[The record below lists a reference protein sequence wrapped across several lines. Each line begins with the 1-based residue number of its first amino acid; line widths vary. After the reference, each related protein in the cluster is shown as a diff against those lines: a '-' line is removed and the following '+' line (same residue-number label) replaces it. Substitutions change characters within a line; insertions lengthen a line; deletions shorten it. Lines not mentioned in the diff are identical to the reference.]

1 MDVQR
6 WLLRQEPKWN
16 RLEVLVSQAERHS
29 LKSLTAPELQ
39 ELSSLYRTAAA
50 DLARA
55 QTRKLGEGITEYLQR
70 LTLRAYS
77 QVYQGK
83 ERQEWRN
90 LWQFIRFGFPAL
102 CQQTWAYTAVATAV
116 FLLGSF
122 MGWWCAWRDPDFLDM
137 AVPAGILEKVR
148 EEGELWMGP
157 IFGIAPL
164 ASTGIM
170 INNILVTLAVFV
182 GGVALVIGG
191 ITGGLPMVLG
201 TGTLFIMWNN
211 GLHIGAIATLVG
223 QHGLAYPF
231 WAFVLPHGSL
241 ELPAI
246 FLSGGA
252 GLLLARGL
260 VFPGRLKRLDMIK
273 QCAGQA
279 IRIMFGVVPMLVIA
293 GVIEGFFSPNPYIP
307 SSFKYLTGIILLGGL
322 MFYLFASKTAG
333 LSPQKLE
340 N

>member
-16 RLEVLVSQAERHS
+16 RLEVLVSQAERQS

-39 ELSSLYRTAAA
+39 ELSSLYRTTTA

-70 LTLRAYS
+70 LALRAYS

-116 FLLGSF
+116 FLLGCF
-122 MGWWCAWRDPDFLDM
+122 VGWWCAWRDLDFLNLFM
-137 AVPAGILEKVR
+137 PEEILKDVR
-148 EEGELWMGP
+148 EEGKLWMGP
-157 IFGIAPL
+157 IFGFAPL

-170 INNILVTLAVFV
+170 INNILVALAMFV
-182 GGVALVIGG
+182 GGVAL
-191 ITGGLPMVLG
+191 ITGGIPLVLG
-201 TGTLFIMWNN
+201 TGTLFILWNN

-246 FLSGGA
+246 FLAGGA

-260 VFPGRLKRLDMIK
+260 VFPGQLKRLDMIK

-279 IRIMFGVVPMLVIA
+279 IRLMFGVIPMLVIA
-293 GVIEGFFSPNPYIP
+293 GVIEGFFSPNPNIP
-307 SSFKYLTGIILLGGL
+307 ASFKYLTGIILLGGL
-322 MFYLFASKTAG
+322 MLYLFGSRTTG
-333 LSPQKLE
+333 LSAQKPE